1 MLLEGSWKMIVSWIM
16 FGMFGLGA
24 FVWMVLGWL
33 KGISETSVES
43 EKGYGNVDAVSQ
55 TVKMMKE
62 EGIKELEVS
71 SDKFRVVLGRNKM
84 PPKGKCRVCGAPAP
98 GNMPCYKCCN
108 LLLDRD
114 NENMEADVRIKAS
127 EELEKRSRMKSGQ

>member
-1 MLLEGSWKMIVSWIM
+1 MLLEGSWKMIDSWIM

-71 SDKFRVVLGRNKM
+71 SDKFRVVLGDK
-84 PPKGKCRVCGAPAP
+84 
-98 GNMPCYKCCN
+98 
-108 LLLDRD
+108 
-114 NENMEADVRIKAS
+114 
-127 EELEKRSRMKSGQ
+127 

>member
-1 MLLEGSWKMIVSWIM
+1 MICRRGIMLLEGSWKMIDSWIM
-16 FGMFGLGA
+16 FGMFVLGA

-43 EKGYGNVDAVSQ
+43 EKGYGNVDAVSR

-71 SDKFRVVLGRNKM
+71 SDKFRVVLG
-84 PPKGKCRVCGAPAP
+84 
-98 GNMPCYKCCN
+98 
-108 LLLDRD
+108 
-114 NENMEADVRIKAS
+114 
-127 EELEKRSRMKSGQ
+127 EK

>member
-1 MLLEGSWKMIVSWIM
+1 MIDSWIM

-71 SDKFRVVLGRNKM
+71 SDKFRVVLGDK
-84 PPKGKCRVCGAPAP
+84 
-98 GNMPCYKCCN
+98 
-108 LLLDRD
+108 
-114 NENMEADVRIKAS
+114 
-127 EELEKRSRMKSGQ
+127 